1 MNGETGEIDKAE
13 DVAGDVEAISE
24 PEDTVVL
31 ADFDEVDNIG
41 DMSVEINVEELVAK
55 LEATADDDVGR
66 KRAIRERLEEL
77 REQNEAELD
86 STFNFNL
93 DEDI

>member
-13 DVAGDVEAISE
+13 DVADDVEATSE

-31 ADFDEVDNIG
+31 ADLDEADNIG

-66 KRAIRERLEEL
+66 KHAIRERLEEL
-77 REQNEAELD
+77 REENEVELD

-93 DEDI
+93 DEDL